1 MSRHR
6 GLLALL
12 PVGVACACANSQAF
26 DRSTEPGAQPVP
38 TTVDVGV
45 LDTAALSMIPGLTVL
60 DAMRNRLPAIKIQ
73 DDPSGCPQIELRGR
87 DAIDINASSNPLV
100 YVDGTRSN
108 DTCALIT
115 LPAASVRRVE
125 IYPLGYTPRPGY
137 AGSGHGLILIFLKRA
152 DMPDDSTMANPGI

>member
-1 MSRHR
+1 MRR
-6 GLLALL
+6 VLFTLL
-12 PVGVACACANSQAF
+12 PVGIACACSSAQTF

-45 LDTAALSMIPGLTVL
+45 LDTTDLSIIPGWSVL
-60 DAMRNRLPAIKIQ
+60 DAMRNRLPAFKIR
-73 DDPSGCPQIELRGR
+73 DDPSGCPEIELRGR
-87 DAIDINASSNPLV
+87 DSIAADASSSPLV
-100 YVDGTRSN
+100 YVDGTRTS
-108 DTCALIT
+108 DTCPLLT

-152 DMPDDSTMANPGI
+152 DVADDSTMEHIPGR